1 MAKARFRK
9 EAGLCPF
16 YFRLAS
22 FLTARVPFAQV
33 LELVVESAVAF
44 MPPSD
49 DPAIFYGLTHRA
61 ALFLCVTAPDELAV
75 AKVGRKV
82 QKALGQLFFELQIEP
97 RRLERGKARCVDDL
111 RAAG

>member
-22 FLTARVPFAQV
+22 FLIARVPFAQV
-33 LELVVESAVAF
+33 LELVVEPAVAF

-61 ALFLCVTAPDELAV
+61 ALFLCVAASDKAAVVEIGREL
-75 AKVGRKV
+75 G
-82 QKALGQLFFELQIEP
+82 KALGQTL
-97 RRLERGKARCVDDL
+97 LEA
-111 RAAG
+111 